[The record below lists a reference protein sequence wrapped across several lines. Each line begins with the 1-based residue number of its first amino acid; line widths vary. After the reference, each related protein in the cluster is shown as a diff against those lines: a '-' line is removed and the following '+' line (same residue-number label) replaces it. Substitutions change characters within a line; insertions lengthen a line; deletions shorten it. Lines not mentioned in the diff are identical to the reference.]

1 MELIEIG
8 FVAEV
13 FEYGAAFE
21 SRVFDSAQP
30 DELPQPIIPG
40 DADELTDSNSLRV
53 ALADIPDQ
61 AIHAFRLSASAFTP
75 NGDGVN
81 DLVRVEYEVL
91 NLRGGTPLA
100 VTIYDLAGRRI
111 AALDA
116 GQVNNGRGH
125 VDWDGTGSDGLPV
138 PPGIYVVEGGLQTDA
153 GDESASRA
161 VAVVY

>member
-1 MELIEIG
+1 MPQILEPGNAI
-8 FVAEV
+8 
-13 FEYGAAFE
+13 AFGPE
-21 SRVFDSAQP
+21 DI
-30 DELPQPIIPG
+30 DELSGLSVAIPRSQVG
-40 DADELTDSNSLRV
+40 QLVGEI
-53 ALADIPDQ
+53 ALSTSV
-61 AIHAFRLSASAFTP
+61 LTP